1 MGNKTTNSKGE
12 IVPGS
17 YVIIKSKELVYEV
30 GQIKQGFAELKLHNK
45 VIGKFP
51 IDQLKGI

>member
-30 GQIKQGFAELKLHNK
+30 GQIKQGLAELKLHNK